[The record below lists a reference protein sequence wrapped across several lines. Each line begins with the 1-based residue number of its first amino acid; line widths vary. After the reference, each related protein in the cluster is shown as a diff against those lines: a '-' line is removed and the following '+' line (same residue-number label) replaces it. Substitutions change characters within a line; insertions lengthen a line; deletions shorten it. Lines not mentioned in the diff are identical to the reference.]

1 MGGKKRTAQQIWR
14 ENLKKKK
21 TVSFIQILE
30 WKCFQQLIR

>member
-14 ENLKKKK
+14 ENLKKK